1 MAKEIIKTPIPNT
14 TRELIDH
21 AQGEGYFGIAM
32 QELGGKCVFH
42 EVKGL
47 HYEKESQLDG
57 R

>member
-1 MAKEIIKTPIPNT
+1 MAKEIIKIPIPNT